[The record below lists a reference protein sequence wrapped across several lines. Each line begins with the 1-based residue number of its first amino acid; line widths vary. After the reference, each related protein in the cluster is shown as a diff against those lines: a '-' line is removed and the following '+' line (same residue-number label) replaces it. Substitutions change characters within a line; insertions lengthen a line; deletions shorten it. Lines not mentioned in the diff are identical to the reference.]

1 MYPTRAIILVSVDA
15 NEMDLKNMLDGLA
28 QLGNDE
34 GLFGQ

>member
-15 NEMDLKNMLDGLA
+15 NEMDLKNMLDGLT